1 MKRVQLFEE
10 FSANRVVCDN
20 CGWNWRLEDGG
31 DDVYVCHECGHDN
44 SPILKESMIINE
56 NNLIK
61 DFTSK
66 AKKFFIALKEEGKE
80 TVEIL
85 NIIYAHVF
93 KNQKMSNSEKE
104 QVGEQLKDVLKTV
117 GLTTI
122 AVMPGG
128 VIFAIIIKA
137 LKLQKHLFPS
147 NFRYLNETYVLK
159 DLEDEFNIKLDLYD
173 NGKWLELSRIIVPKE
188 TRGSGIG
195 SMIMQKVIDYAD
207 ENNKKIYL
215 TPSKD
220 FGATSTSR
228 LEKFYK
234 EFEFVKNKYKDE
246 SRETMVRFPRKQDI

>member
-1 MKRVQLFEE
+1 MKRIQLFEE

-20 CGWNWRLEDGG
+20 CKWTWRLEDGG
-31 DDVYVCHECGHDN
+31 DDTYICHECGHDN
-44 SPILKESMIINE
+44 TPILGESMSINE
-56 NNLIK
+56 SNLIK
-61 DFTSK
+61 DFSKK
-66 AKKFFIALKEEGKE
+66 AKKFLMALKEEGKE
-80 TVEIL
+80 TAEIL
-85 NIIYAHVF
+85 NILYGHVF
-93 KNQKMSNSEKE
+93 KNQKMTDLEKE

-128 VIFAIIIKA
+128 VIFAIIIKS

-147 NFRYLNETYVLK
+147 NFKYLNESYVLQ

-173 NGKWLELSRIIVPKE
+173 NGRWLELSRIIVPKE

-195 SMIMQKVIDYAD
+195 SIVMQKVIDYAD
-207 ENNKKIYL
+207 KNNKKIYL

-234 EFEFVKNKYKDE
+234 EFGFVKNEYRDE
-246 SRETMVRFPRKQDI
+246 SKESMVRFPKN

>member
-1 MKRVQLFEE
+1 MKRIKLFEE

-31 DDVYVCHECGHDN
+31 DDMYVCHECGHDN
-44 SPILKESMIINE
+44 SPTLRESMIINE
-56 NNLIK
+56 NNLIE

-66 AKKFFIALKEEGKE
+66 AKKFLIALKEEGKE
-80 TVEIL
+80 TAEIL
-85 NIIYAHVF
+85 NILYGHIF
-93 KNQKMSNSEKE
+93 KNKKMTDFEKE
-104 QVGEQLKDVLKTV
+104 QVGEQLKDVLRTV

-147 NFRYLNETYVLK
+147 NFRYLNEAYALK

-173 NGKWLELSRIIVPKE
+173 NGKWLELSRVIVPKE
-188 TRGSGIG
+188 ERGSGVG
-195 SMIMQKVIDYAD
+195 SMVMQKVIEYAD
-207 ENNKKIYL
+207 KNNKKIYL

-220 FGATSTSR
+220 FGATSTAR

-234 EFEFVKNKYKDE
+234 DFGFVKNVYRDE
-246 SRETMVRFPRKQDI
+246 SRESMVRFPEK